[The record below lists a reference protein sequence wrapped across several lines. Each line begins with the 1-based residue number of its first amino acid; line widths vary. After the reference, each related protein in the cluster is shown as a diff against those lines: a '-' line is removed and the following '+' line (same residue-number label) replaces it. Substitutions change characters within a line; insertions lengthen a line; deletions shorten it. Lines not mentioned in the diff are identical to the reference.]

1 MDDNNEMSQP
11 MSDEQRFR
19 ELQQR
24 INAKA
29 ENLVKRG
36 NTEVKK
42 NRWIAIAGWA
52 VFAAIIIA
60 VEVDSYKNNNF
71 WEVNA
76 MVCIFV
82 GSALII
88 YFILTKIMRSYL
100 TRMKSSNAAP
110 QYYRDVKRLIT
121 THKLR
126 QWLPLAVAFVC
137 TSYVSYGSESWF
149 LELLIISAM
158 VLGSIWGASMRNW
171 FLDDDFRF
179 DVDELGEMTEQEN
192 AA

>member
-1 MDDNNEMSQP
+1 MSQP

>member
-1 MDDNNEMSQP
+1 MDENKEMSQA
-11 MSDEQRFR
+11 MTDEQHFR

-24 INAKA
+24 INEKA
-29 ENLVKRG
+29 ENLVKKG

-42 NRWIAIAGWA
+42 NRWIAIAGWV

-60 VEVDSYKNNNF
+60 GEVQSYVNNNF

-76 MVCIFV
+76 MVGIFV
-82 GSALII
+82 GTAFIT
-88 YFILTKIMRSYL
+88 YFILTKIMRRYL

-149 LELLIISAM
+149 LELLLVSAM

-179 DVDELGEMTEQEN
+179 DIDELGDMINQDS